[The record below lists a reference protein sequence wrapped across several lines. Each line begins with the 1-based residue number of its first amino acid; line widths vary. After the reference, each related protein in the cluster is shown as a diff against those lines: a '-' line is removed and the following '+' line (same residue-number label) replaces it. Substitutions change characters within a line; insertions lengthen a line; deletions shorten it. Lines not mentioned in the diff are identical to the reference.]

1 MNRKLR
7 IALPVAAGAAALA
20 ALAPMA
26 TAGNAPAQ
34 TTGGEAKVVSTK
46 VDAGTK
52 AISRDTVI
60 ARAKTWLTAVDGH
73 QVPYSQSKTFQGYR
87 TDCSGYV
94 SMALQYGKP
103 GTNTVGLASSEFT
116 NKINTSQ
123 LTKGDL
129 IIDANGSNTTRH
141 VVIFES
147 WANSAHT
154 KYNAYEQRGSYGTD
168 HSVRSYGLGNDEYD
182 AYRPKK
188 YG

>member
-1 MNRKLR
+1 MNRKMR
-7 IALPVAAGAAALA
+7 IALPIVAGAAVLGS
-20 ALAPMA
+20 LAPLA
-26 TAGNAPAQ
+26 TAGDAPAD
-34 TTGGEAKVVSTK
+34 STK
-46 VDAGTK
+46 THTSAAKADAGTK

-60 ARAKTWLTAVDGH
+60 KRAKTWLTAIDGH

-103 GTNTVGLASSEFT
+103 GTNTVGLASSQFT
-116 NKINTSQ
+116 SKIKMAQ
-123 LTKGDL
+123 LQKGDL
-129 IIDANGSNTTRH
+129 VIDANGSNTTRH

-147 WANSAHT
+147 WANSAHS

-168 HSVRSYGLGNDEYD
+168 HSVRSYGLGNDDYD

-188 YG
+188 Y

>member
-1 MNRKLR
+1 MNRKMR
-7 IALPVAAGAAALA
+7 IAIPVAAGAAVLA
-20 ALAPMA
+20 SLAPMA
-26 TAGNAPAQ
+26 TAGDAPADK
-34 TTGGEAKVVSTK
+34 GAKVSAAK
-46 VDAGTK
+46 AADAGTK

-60 ARAKTWLTAVDGH
+60 KRAKTWLTAVDGH

-103 GTNTVGLASSEFT
+103 GTNTVGLASSDFT
-116 NKINTSQ
+116 TKIKTSQ

-147 WANSAHT
+147 WANSAHS

-168 HSVRSYGLGNDEYD
+168 HSVRSYGLGSDEYD

-188 YG
+188 Y

>member
-1 MNRKLR
+1 MNRKMR
-7 IALPVAAGAAALA
+7 IVLPIVAGAAVLGS
-20 ALAPMA
+20 LAPLA
-26 TAGNAPAQ
+26 TAGDAPADA
-34 TTGGEAKVVSTK
+34 GAKASAAK
-46 VDAGTK
+46 ADAGTK
-52 AISRDTVI
+52 GAISRDTVI

-94 SMALQYGKP
+94 SMALKYGKP
-103 GTNTVGLASSEFT
+103 GTNTVGLASSQFT
-116 NKINTSQ
+116 SKIKVSQ
-123 LTKGDL
+123 LQKGDL

-147 WANSAHT
+147 WANSAHS

-168 HSVRSYGLGNDEYD
+168 HSVRSYGIGSDEYD

-188 YG
+188 Y